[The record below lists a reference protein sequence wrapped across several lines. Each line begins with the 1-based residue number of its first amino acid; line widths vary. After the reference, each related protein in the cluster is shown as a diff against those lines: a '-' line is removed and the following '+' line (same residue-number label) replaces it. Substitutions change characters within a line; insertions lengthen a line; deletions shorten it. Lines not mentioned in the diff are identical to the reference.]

1 AGDIARLTA
10 DQERMKQTLSQMRSR
25 SVSEFQQAMDSI
37 SSRRVTLAA
46 LQKDEELLR
55 NFHEEFVEK
64 RSKAEDLE
72 RRIESLRSVESDYS
86 GIKARLEAAETAI
99 SGKEVEDI
107 GSRLAALREEIS
119 RVETL
124 VGFPVDSRKLDEST
138 ALYRRYLSL
147 EPDFKEAGR
156 LSLSLEEKRE
166 RSGNLEGEISSL
178 QADLSG
184 LEASASLLKK
194 LEGDLDKVTGK
205 HAELSGIVSARRES
219 IARLDSE
226 IKDLNSS
233 IVDLE
238 AT

>member
-1 AGDIARLTA
+1 LDSRIGAISPEMEKYFGSGSIDSAAIIARINELESEIEELGKRITVRKSELGSRNERKRELTSRIDQLEGKSVCPLCGSDLSAEHISRLQTEIDESVQATLAEIGTIAGDIARLTA

-119 RVETL
+119 
-124 VGFPVDSRKLDEST
+124 
-138 ALYRRYLSL
+138 
-147 EPDFKEAGR
+147 
-156 LSLSLEEKRE
+156 
-166 RSGNLEGEISSL
+166 
-178 QADLSG
+178 
-184 LEASASLLKK
+184 
-194 LEGDLDKVTGK
+194 
-205 HAELSGIVSARRES
+205 
-219 IARLDSE
+219 
-226 IKDLNSS
+226 
-233 IVDLE
+233 
-238 AT
+238 